1 MITSMLEYYLWLLQ
15 LMGAGN
21 PKSHRLI
28 ERYGDP
34 KSVYEAMYNGSGRKF
49 LAPSE
54 LKRLDGASLE
64 NSESIL
70 DLCEKNDIKII
81 TLNDEKYPH
90 SLKDI
95 YNPPIVLFYQGNIGC
110 LDSEICISAVGARD
124 ITEYSAK
131 VTRRTCID
139 LAKLGVVLVSG
150 MAFGVDKV
158 VHQAAVDV
166 KGKTVGVLAC
176 GMAVDYPKGSA
187 SFRKEICSL
196 GGACISE
203 LLPTETASKAYFHK
217 RNRIISAL
225 GVGVIIFQAGIKSGS
240 LITANHALQQ
250 GKDIFC
256 IPPANLFD
264 ARYCGVVSLL
274 RDGAIPIFNYLD
286 IVNYYFS
293 DFTDKLDSLNSRYN
307 IAYDKQ
313 FIFREGKQEREVQSS
328 HGYEDKNEEK
338 HLSRGERAAL
348 RFNFEQREPEM
359 KRIFDYLCEN
369 GTAQLEILTDQCN
382 IPPEDISLY
391 LVDMEMEGLIE
402 ASAGNNYSVVK

>member
-1 MITSMLEYYLWLLQ
+1 MIINMLEYYLWLLQ

-34 KSVYEAMYNGSGRKF
+34 KSVYEAMYNGGGRKF

-54 LKRLDGASLE
+54 LKRLEGASLE
-64 NSESIL
+64 NSERVL
-70 DLCEKNDIKII
+70 DLCEKNGVKVI

-90 SLKDI
+90 SLKNI

-110 LDSEICISAVGARD
+110 LDSEICISAVGARE

-131 VTRRTCID
+131 VTRRTCTD

-176 GMAVDYPKGSA
+176 GMAVDYPKGSTP
-187 SFRKEICSL
+187 FRHEICSL

-203 LLPTETASKAYFHK
+203 LLPTETASRAYFHK
-217 RNRIISAL
+217 RNRLISAL

-293 DFTDKLDSLNSRYN
+293 DFTDKLENLNNRYN
-307 IAYDKQ
+307 ISYDKP
-313 FIFREGKQEREVQSS
+313 FIFREGKQEREAQPSG
-328 HGYEDKNEEK
+328 GYEGKTEERR
-338 HLSRGERAAL
+338 LTRGERAAE
-348 RFNFEQREPEM
+348 RFNFNQREPEI
-359 KRIFDYLCEN
+359 KRIFDYLREN
-369 GTAQLEILTDQCN
+369 GTAQLETITDECN

-391 LVDMEMEGLIE
+391 LIDMEIEGLIE
-402 ASAGNNYSVVK
+402 ASAGNNYSIVK